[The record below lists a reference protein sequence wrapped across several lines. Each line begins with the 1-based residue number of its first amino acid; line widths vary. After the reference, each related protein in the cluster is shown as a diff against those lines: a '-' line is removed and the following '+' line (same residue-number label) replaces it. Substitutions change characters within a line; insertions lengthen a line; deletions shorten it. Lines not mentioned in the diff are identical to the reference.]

1 MIAMH
6 IYIANLGDAFP
17 VEEGYPISMEYRVET
32 R

>member
-6 IYIANLGDAFP
+6 TNIANLDAAFL